1 MAITFEFEG
10 DSYTLEF
17 SRKSITMME
26 RNGFVIDDVPN
37 KPMTMLPRLFAGSFI
52 MHHPR
57 IKEETIN
64 TIYKAMGDKEG
75 LTEALIELYNEPINA
90 MFDEPKDS
98 EKKVVWKKG

>member
-1 MAITFEFEG
+1 MPVEAYISEEEPAF
-10 DSYTLEF
+10 DVSVLLTLLVEELQLVDT
-17 SRKSITMME
+17 I
-26 RNGFVIDDVPN
+26 
-37 KPMTMLPRLFAGSFI
+37 
-52 MHHPR
+52 